1 MPAKQQLT
9 LEQAMTELEAMAQ
22 EMETPGLSIDKMME
36 YYEKSN
42 ELAAFCQEKLNGY
55 RARIAKIQEGKEIE
69 IEA

>member
-36 YYEKSN
+36 YYEKS
-42 ELAAFCQEKLNGY
+42 
-55 RARIAKIQEGKEIE
+55 KIQEGKEIE

>member
-55 RARIAKIQEGKEIE
+55 RAELQRYRKERK
-69 IEA
+69 

>member
-36 YYEKSN
+36 YYEK
-42 ELAAFCQEKLNGY
+42 LNGY

>member
-1 MPAKQQLT
+1 
-9 LEQAMTELEAMAQ
+9 MAQ